1 MPMVKKKEILC
12 SLQLLAILNRPDIY
26 WQISLSVDF
35 IIKLF
40 YTNYARAKLIL
51 SMSTIVHT
59 DFDWL
64 LRLQRPSGKQS
75 LDCIPP
81 SLKCQQTDV
90 MLAPCTAPRRAFKC
104 TQTWRSAHKEGNPC
118 PDFRV
123 FLLTRRNIQ
132 WPCHLHVR
140 LSVYQP
146 PCAKFQ
152 KQKSQHL
159 EASPLVLRK
168 CTHREMHLWV
178 KTCWKSATLSWN
190 LQVGLLCTSACIAE
204 LGFQL
209 RSLEQPMGR

>member
-104 TQTWRSAHKEGNPC
+104 TQTWRSATHQGGKSLSWFQGLSAYP
-118 PDFRV
+118 PQYPMALPFARQT
-123 FLLTRRNIQ
+123 L
-132 WPCHLHVR
+132 R
-140 LSVYQP
+140 LSNDG
-146 PCAKFQ
+146 PCAKF
-152 KQKSQHL
+152 KKSQHWP
-159 EASPLVLRK
+159 A
-168 CTHREMHLWV
+168 
-178 KTCWKSATLSWN
+178 
-190 LQVGLLCTSACIAE
+190 SACFEKVHTPWNAPQRKKSMEKCNAE
-204 LGFQL
+204 LELASWASVHFCLHCWVGF
-209 RSLEQPMGR
+209 STA

>member
-75 LDCIPP
+75 LDCIP

-90 MLAPCTAPRRAFKC
+90 MLAPCTAPSRAFKC
-104 TQTWRSAHKEGNPC
+104 TQTCPSAEQEGNPC

-123 FLLTRRNIQ
+123 FLLTSRNIQ

-140 LSVYQP
+140 LSVYQAP
-146 PCAKFQ
+146 VQSFRNT
-152 KQKSQHL
+152 KSAL
-159 EASPLVLRK
+159 TVLR
-168 CTHREMHLWV
+168 L
-178 KTCWKSATLSWN
+178 
-190 LQVGLLCTSACIAE
+190 
-204 LGFQL
+204 F
-209 RSLEQPMGR
+209 